1 MPHSAWV
8 ALNWLYLHF
17 CFFIHSLMQNFPL
30 CRDEDETKSMLKK
43 QDKESLNWKCV
54 DSKVL
59 SKMGLTSGV
68 RKVMSKNDSLLN
80 SVRMSWVFTFWDFI
94 LRNHM
99 FLNFLGYNRSS
110 FNFNDGNF
118 DPFFAFY
125 SFWLE
130 TYSPLDYDYDKLI
143 LP

>member
-1 MPHSAWV
+1 
-8 ALNWLYLHF
+8 
-17 CFFIHSLMQNFPL
+17 MQNFPL

-80 SVRMSWVFTFWDFI
+80 SVRMSWVFTF
-94 LRNHM
+94 
-99 FLNFLGYNRSS
+99 
-110 FNFNDGNF
+110 
-118 DPFFAFY
+118 
-125 SFWLE
+125 
-130 TYSPLDYDYDKLI
+130 
-143 LP
+143 